1 MPQESADRGT
11 QAGSAPENPIVCLG
25 TIQEDVIAVYTV
37 AKERGHV
44 WATINHNLFRIA
56 SNGTCELYEISGAI
70 IKKIDVAGLDYMDI
84 RNGNF
89 TVVKALLDRIED
101 KPLLS
106 LEELKSRLEEMHTE
120 YLRLREE
127 RISAGT
133 IDDFN
138 DPKGQEMTRLEMNAI
153 GLAEDY
159 ADMGGPD
166 LLKEIFTKK

>member
-1 MPQESADRGT
+1 
-11 QAGSAPENPIVCLG
+11 
-25 TIQEDVIAVYTV
+25 
-37 AKERGHV
+37 
-44 WATINHNLFRIA
+44 
-56 SNGTCELYEISGAI
+56 
-70 IKKIDVAGLDYMDI
+70 MDI
-84 RNGNF
+84 RNGNL

-106 LEELKSRLEEMHTE
+106 LEELKSRLEEMHAE

-127 RISAGT
+127 RILDGT